1 MSDPSETALPEY
13 LSPAALGE
21 YISYQQCARFAKHR
35 FQEVEGIESHSAN
48 EFREGFTPL
57 NILFS
62 AAGDEFEED
71 VTTRAS
77 QHTRETV
84 DLATPEDED
93 VFQADHSTVI
103 QHIRTAVQA
112 PAGWEAQPIMLFQA
126 SLTGS
131 INRQGIRGDSDNI
144 LIWSTSEGA
153 EVRVIDIKRTSEQK
167 VYHQVQAA
175 AYVAILQQL
184 IGQKPDVSSDDV
196 SLSGGVITQETVV
209 VPLTRE
215 NVPSFDVEPRIA
227 DIHRLVGP
235 NSPLVTALQTDTES
249 VDFQLDSKCNTCP
262 YNEGCVTESFE
273 QGDIRLLGLSVA
285 QQQTLRDHGVQTLAD
300 IATLCRTPDE
310 EEWRPTEY
318 PDGTIK
324 SDTYKELA
332 RTPGVGERLPHL
344 VYRAEAMLDALQ
356 DAPDGISDRPQNWL
370 PGSGRC
376 SLPDDEP
383 SDEAPGAH
391 EFQDGSMVRVYCN
404 VQYDRLRDRL
414 IQLSARITATSS
426 SAPPERISVVAD
438 GAAEDAEVAHTQEA
452 ALLNRFCTQLFDGI
466 RTVADGLEL
475 ETMAH
480 ESPATHFYLYTQ
492 HEYDTLVEAF
502 DRYPETQSVGALR
515 STLEGIGR
523 PDDGMVS
530 ILRPEIESHVILETP
545 SPGLIHAYQELHPA
559 QSEMYNKPRTQ
570 EEWSYSPP
578 DTDDTYDLRNVF
590 ARRFFDIGVTASYP
604 DVDAVTEDA
613 KQHRREHDKQEME
626 VPAPEEREF
635 GLELSPETSDRYG
648 GINTRM
654 RHGASIP
661 LAYHWT
667 AVGRIDDDWAEKNDV
682 DESTLA
688 EFELNQYRYRS
699 GAHDEP
705 LIPSDVCTLG
715 KHLCDVLEHIE
726 RSLSYKDSL
735 FTKAPY
741 PLESI
746 AVDTFDQPTLA
757 EGVEQYLLEEYE
769 ANRQEKYQLYR
780 QFPLQRILAGE
791 SIAVYVTDVEE
802 RGRQIVYVDGL
813 LRYDD
818 YTLFGEGAARVKR
831 ACRQKGAQGT
841 SSGSWMVANTY
852 RPSTVG
858 AGINRP
864 YVIEGGANA
873 TIEHLDTDA
882 DTIRLSLRN
891 FWNDGGDFGQRHAKW
906 TTDPDRA
913 NEDNWL
919 YVAEGE
925 WLILDPQTDDI
936 TAERAQQAL
945 DHAET
950 NALHQRL
957 EAIRHGHLHN
967 PTTPFFSLDDA
978 VGERDGPD
986 GADAVASWLRANVDA
1001 DTYPSEPQQRF
1012 ITETHRQFIA
1022 LQGPPGTGKTAA
1034 TMAPALLAR
1043 LYAGARNGV
1052 SVNGLVTAPS
1062 NTAIDE
1068 LLADTAELLTIADEE
1083 GPLSEAGLDIELVRI
1098 GEQPADP
1105 IDGVT
1110 YVNYNNEEHTNRVRR
1125 LSARLQ
1131 AVGTPPSGDMD
1142 SRDADGD
1149 SSRTEFSVAG
1159 DDQSTLSAFDSSG
1172 QSQDNLQTD
1181 DSSHPWATDE
1191 PLTLVF
1197 ATTTRSWRFL
1207 KEVAPGSNP
1216 DAQALAE
1223 QQLWHL
1229 MAVDEAS
1236 MLELPNFLLA
1246 GSALQEEGQVLVG
1259 GDHRQ
1264 LPPVQKRD
1272 WNDVGRR
1279 DIRSTVAYL
1288 STLDYMR
1295 FLRGDDVLDE
1305 ERKEWAL
1312 CERNADA
1319 IEIPLIQLDT
1329 TYRFGDWTAQFMQ
1342 EKLYEKDGIPYSS
1355 GRDPDTVP
1363 VAATEPNGPFN
1374 ALFDKTTTVALFT
1387 YSGAR
1392 EYRQWNPIESVLT
1405 EALVMGTGLG
1415 ASVGIVTPHS
1425 AQRGRVQSLLQERG
1439 YPVGGKGRAPDD
1451 VARSQDV
1458 QVETVNRFQGGE
1470 RDLMVVNATVS
1481 DPNYIA
1487 AEDEFLLT
1495 ENRINVSFTR
1505 HRDLL
1510 VVVAPETLLG
1520 YLPDDPELY
1529 EQATLWK
1536 LLSMELGEAPG
1547 IRDSEHDWQ
1556 GALGALLNAA
1566 GMEAVD
1572 AILEPE
1578 LPTTVTLYTNTTR

>member
-1 MSDPSETALPEY
+1 MSEPAETAVPEY
-13 LSPAALGE
+13 FSPAALGE

-35 FQEVEGIESHSAN
+35 FQDVEGTESHGAT

-62 AAGDEFEED
+62 AAGDGFEAD
-71 VTTRAS
+71 VTDRAR
-77 QHTRETV
+77 QYTRETV
-84 DLATPEDED
+84 DLTRADDDD
-93 VFQADHSTVI
+93 VFRADHATVL
-103 QHIRTAVQA
+103 QHIRTAIQA
-112 PAGWEAQPIMLFQA
+112 QTEWEDQPIMLYQA
-126 SLTGS
+126 SLAGS
-131 INRQGIRGDSDNI
+131 INGQGIRGDSDNI
-144 LIWSTSEGA
+144 LLWSTSSGA
-153 EVRVIDIKRTSEQK
+153 ELRVIDIKRTSEQQ

-175 AYVAILQQL
+175 AYVAILRQL
-184 IGQKPDVSSDDV
+184 IEQASDLSIDDV
-196 SLSGGVITQETVV
+196 SLSGGVITQDTAVT
-209 VPLTRE
+209 PLTCE
-215 NVPSFDVEPRIA
+215 NVPSFDAEPRIA

-235 NSPLVTALQTDTES
+235 NSPLVTALQTATES
-249 VDFQLDSKCNTCP
+249 VNFQLDSKCDTCP

-273 QGDIRLLGLSVA
+273 QGDIRLLGLPVA
-285 QQQTLRDHGVQTLAD
+285 QQETLREHGIQTLAD
-300 IATLCRTPDE
+300 VATLCRTPDKRQ
-310 EEWRPTEY
+310 WQPTEY
-318 PDGTIK
+318 PDGTFK
-324 SDTYKELA
+324 SDTYEKLA

-356 DAPDGISDRPQNWL
+356 ESPDGVSDRPQNWL

-376 SLPDDEP
+376 SLPDDDP
-383 SDEAPGAH
+383 TDNAPGAH
-391 EFQDGSMVRVYCN
+391 EFQPGSMVRVYMN
-404 VQYDRLRDRL
+404 VQYDHLRNRV

-426 SAPPERISVVAD
+426 AVSPIRISVVAD
-438 GAAEDAEVAHTQEA
+438 GAAEDAAVAHTQEA
-452 ALLNRFCTQLFDGI
+452 ALLSRFGTRLFDGI
-466 RTVADGLEL
+466 RTVADGLDL
-475 ETMAH
+475 ETLAQDD
-480 ESPATHFYLYTQ
+480 PPIHFYLYTQ
-492 HEYDTLVEAF
+492 HEYDELIEVF
-502 DRYPETQSVGALR
+502 DRHPNERSVGAFR
-515 STLEGIGR
+515 SVLEGIDR

-545 SPGLIHAYQELHPA
+545 SPGLIHVYQELHSG
-559 QSEMYNKPRTQ
+559 QSEDYSKPRTQ

-578 DTDDTYDLRNVF
+578 DADDTYDLRNVF
-590 ARRFFDIGVTASYP
+590 SRRFFDIGVTAAYP
-604 DVDAVTEDA
+604 DVGAVIADA
-613 KQHRREHDKQEME
+613 KQHRREYDSQRGE
-626 VPAPEEREF
+626 VPEPEERAV
-635 GLELSPETSDRYG
+635 GVELNPTSSDRYE

-667 AVGRIDDDWAEKNDV
+667 AVGRIDDDWTDKNNI

-699 GAHDEP
+699 GAQDDALTP
-705 LIPSDVCTLG
+705 YDVRTLG
-715 KHLCDVLEHIE
+715 MHLCDVLEHVE
-726 RSLSYKDSL
+726 RSLHYKDSL
-735 FTKAPY
+735 FRKAPY
-741 PLESI
+741 PLDSL

-757 EGVEQYLLEEYE
+757 EGAEQYLVEEYE
-769 ANRQEKYQLYR
+769 ANRQEKHQLYR

-791 SIAVYVTDVEE
+791 SIAVYVDDVEE
-802 RGRQIVYVDGL
+802 RNQRTLYVDGL

-818 YTLFGEGAARVKR
+818 STLFDDGADRVKR

-841 SSGSWMVANTY
+841 SSGSWMVANAF
-852 RPSTVG
+852 RPGTVE
-858 AGINRP
+858 AEIKRP

-882 DTIRLSLRN
+882 GTMSLSLRN
-891 FWNDGGDFGQRHAKW
+891 FWGDGGEFGQRHAKW

-913 NEDNWL
+913 NDDDYL
-919 YVAEGE
+919 YMAEGE
-925 WLILDPQTDDI
+925 WLILDPQTDNI

-957 EAIRHGHLHN
+957 EAIRHGHLHT
-967 PTTPFFSLDDA
+967 PTTPLFRLDDA
-978 VGERDGPD
+978 ARERDGPD
-986 GADAVASWLRANVDA
+986 GANAVASWLRENINS
-1001 DTYPSEPQQRF
+1001 DTYPNDAQQQF
-1012 ITETHRQFIA
+1012 ITETHRQFVA

-1043 LYAGARNGV
+1043 VYAGARNGV
-1052 SVNGLVTAPS
+1052 SVNSLVTAPS

-1068 LLADTAELLTIADEE
+1068 LLADTAELLGLANDE

-1098 GEQPADP
+1098 GEEPADP

-1110 YVNYNNEEHTNRVRR
+1110 YVNYNNEEHANRVRR
-1125 LSARLQ
+1125 LSERLQ
-1131 AVGTPPSGDMD
+1131 AVGTPPSGDMH
-1142 SRDADGD
+1142 SSEADG
-1149 SSRTEFSVAG
+1149 SASQTEFDVAG
-1159 DDQSTLSAFDSSG
+1159 DDQSTLSTFASSGHRQEDSS
-1172 QSQDNLQTD
+1172 TD
-1181 DSSHPWATDE
+1181 ASSDLWTTDE

-1197 ATTTRSWRFL
+1197 ATTTRSWRLL
-1207 KEVAPGSNP
+1207 KEITPGSNP
-1216 DAQALAE
+1216 DARALAE

-1246 GSALQEEGQVLVG
+1246 GSALHEEGQVLVG

-1272 WNDVGRR
+1272 WSDVGRR

-1295 FLRGDDVLDE
+1295 FLRGDDVLDG

-1319 IEIPLIQLDT
+1319 IEIPLVQLDT

-1342 EKLYEKDGIPYSS
+1342 ETLYEKDGIPYSS

-1363 VAATEPNGPFN
+1363 VAATEPDGPFD
-1374 ALFDKTTTVALFT
+1374 ALFDETTTVALIT
-1387 YSGAR
+1387 YSGTR
-1392 EYRQWNPIESVLT
+1392 EYRQWNPLESVLT
-1405 EALVMGTGLG
+1405 EALVMMTGIE
-1415 ASVGIVTPHS
+1415 ASVGVVTPHN

-1439 YPVGGKGRAPDD
+1439 YPVGGDGGAPDD
-1451 VARSQDV
+1451 VDRSQDV

-1529 EQATLWK
+1529 DQATLWK
-1536 LLSMELGEAPG
+1536 MLSMELGEAPS

-1556 GALGALLNAA
+1556 GALGALLTAA
-1566 GMEAVD
+1566 GMETVD